1 MRRLNAITIKQLRAL
16 SQVCETGTISAAAEM
31 LSLTPPAVHSQLKAL
46 EEIIGQ
52 PILSRGAD
60 GFVPT
65 PEGQALLRAWH
76 IGHSALEKAIRQIES
91 LGKGLSGTVVLGVVS
106 TAKYY
111 APRLVVKLRE
121 AFPDIDVVLRIGNRA
136 RMVQYLEHDE
146 VDLVIMGRPPREPL
160 VTAQSIGEH
169 PHVLVVP
176 PGHPLADKP
185 EIGAGDILSQP
196 FVLREP
202 GSGTRIL
209 AMRYLDE
216 IGRGREYSHIEMESN
231 ETIKQ
236 AVIAGLGVAILSAHT
251 MHEELRSG
259 RLIAVAARNM
269 PIIRHWFIVH
279 RADGDLSRAASSVKA
294 WIIGNPSQYLPEIDL
309 DAARPVGAGMGGFR
323 R

>member
-1 MRRLNAITIKQLRAL
+1 MRHLNAITFKQLRAL

-46 EEIIGQ
+46 EEIVGQ
-52 PILSRGAD
+52 PILAKSPD

-65 PEGQALLRAWH
+65 PVGQVLLRAH
-76 IGHSALEKAIRQIES
+76 RASHSALERALREIET
-91 LGKGLSGTVVLGVVS
+91 LGKGLAGTVVLAVVS
-106 TAKYY
+106 TAKYF
-111 APRLVVKLRE
+111 APRLVVQLRA

-136 RMVQYLEHDE
+136 QIIRYLQNEE

-169 PHVLVVP
+169 PHLLVAP
-176 PGHPLADKP
+176 PGHPLTQLDTVRPA
-185 EIGAGDILSQP
+185 DILSEH

-209 AMRYLDE
+209 TMRYLDE
-216 IGRGREYSHIEMESN
+216 IAPGREYHYTEMQSN

-236 AVIAGLGVAILSAHT
+236 AVIAGLGIAILSAHT

-259 RLIAVAARNM
+259 RLVAVPARGL
-269 PIIRHWFIVH
+269 PIMRHWFVVH
-279 RADGDLSRAASSVKA
+279 RAETDPSHATKTVKD
-294 WIIGNPSQYLPEIDL
+294 WITANPERYLPRIDPL
-309 DAARPVGAGMGGFR
+309 ANPH
-323 R
+323 

>member
-1 MRRLNAITIKQLRAL
+1 MQRLNAITIKQLRAL

-46 EEIIGQ
+46 EEIIGR
-52 PILSRGAD
+52 PILSRTAD
-60 GFVPT
+60 GFQPT
-65 PEGQALLRAWH
+65 PEGRALLRAHH
-76 IGHSALEKAIRQIES
+76 ISHSALEKAIRQIDT
-91 LGKGLSGTVVLGVVS
+91 LARGLSGTVTLGVVS

-136 RMVQYLEHDE
+136 RIMQYLESDE
-146 VDLVIMGRPPREPL
+146 LDLVIMGRPPRAPL

-169 PHVLVVP
+169 PHLLVAP
-176 PGHPLADKP
+176 PGHPLACG
-185 EIGAGDILSQP
+185 ETVGAEDILSQH

-209 AMRYLDE
+209 TMRYLDE
-216 IGRGREYSHIEMESN
+216 IGRGREYAYTEMESN

-251 MHEELRSG
+251 MHEELESG
-259 RLIAVAARNM
+259 RLVAVRARGM
-269 PIIRHWFIVH
+269 PIVRHWFIVH
-279 RADGDLSRAASSVKA
+279 RADSEPAQAVRSVLD
-294 WIIGNPSQYLPEIDL
+294 WIVENTGKYLP
-309 DAARPVGAGMGGFR
+309 GAT
-323 R
+323 

>member
-1 MRRLNAITIKQLRAL
+1 MRRLNAITFKQLRAL

-46 EEIIGQ
+46 EEIIGH
-52 PILSRGAD
+52 PILVRGAD

-65 PEGQALLRAWH
+65 PEGEALLGAWR
-76 IGHSALEKAIRQIES
+76 ISHSVLEKAIRQIET
-91 LGKGLSGTVVLGVVS
+91 LGKGLAGTVVLGVVS

-121 AFPDIDVVLRIGNRA
+121 TFPDIDVVLRIGNRA
-136 RMVQYLEHDE
+136 QMVRFLQNDE

-160 VTAQSIGEH
+160 VTALSIGEH
-169 PHVLVVP
+169 PHMLVAP
-176 PGHPLADKP
+176 PGHPLTQLEEAR
-185 EIGAGDILSQP
+185 AGDILSEH

-209 AMRYLDE
+209 TMRYLDE
-216 IGRGREYSHIEMESN
+216 IGPGHEYGYTEMESN

-236 AVIAGLGVAILSAHT
+236 AVIAGLGIAVLSAHT

-259 RLIAVAARNM
+259 RLVAVRARNM
-269 PIIRHWFIVH
+269 PIVRHWFVVH
-279 RADGDLSRAASSVKA
+279 RAETEPTRAARSVKD
-294 WIIGNPSQYLPEIDL
+294 WIVTNPGEYLPPVE
-309 DAARPVGAGMGGFR
+309 AAPAAG
-323 R
+323 